1 MFQMKQNLKDEKGFA
16 EIYSQSKDMIKN
28 MSETIDVFRTLFN
41 KGVEQCVFIKET
53 LNKALEIAF
62 ETIEKNH
69 VNINIVSK
77 SDYEVLAYE
86 NGLIRVFLNL
96 ILNSIEAFKNKKR
109 KIITINFSKFGKNYL
124 KITIKDNAGGID
136 KENLD
141 KIFQPYFT
149 TKHPSQGIGVG
160 LYISRQIIE
169 SFQGKIKVKNGK
181 DGACF
186 EIFLKLKEQG
196 RVEMSQECKELIILV
211 VEDEVKARESMIN
224 ILSERFSKVIG
235 AQNGDEGLKKFK
247 KFKPDLVITDIAMPI
262 MDGLDMARE
271 IKEISDDVPIV
282 VLSAYSEKERL
293 LRSIDIGIDKY
304 LIKPVDIEE
313 LFKVLDYLIGEK
325 IEANMLVKI
334 SEEYQFNKTK
344 RTLIYSGGEIVL
356 TKKELAFISLLLKQ
370 PGALVLHEDI
380 KKNVWIGEHV
390 SDTAVRTFIKRVR
403 DKVGEDFIKNV
414 PSLGYKIN
422 INK

>member
-1 MFQMKQNLKDEKGFA
+1 
-16 EIYSQSKDMIKN
+16 
-28 MSETIDVFRTLFN
+28 
-41 KGVEQCVFIKET
+41 
-53 LNKALEIAF
+53 
-62 ETIEKNH
+62 
-69 VNINIVSK
+69 
-77 SDYEVLAYE
+77 
-86 NGLIRVFLNL
+86 
-96 ILNSIEAFKNKKR
+96 
-109 KIITINFSKFGKNYL
+109 
-124 KITIKDNAGGID
+124 
-136 KENLD
+136 
-141 KIFQPYFT
+141 
-149 TKHPSQGIGVG
+149 
-160 LYISRQIIE
+160 
-169 SFQGKIKVKNGK
+169 
-181 DGACF
+181 
-186 EIFLKLKEQG
+186 
-196 RVEMSQECKELIILV
+196 MSQECKELIILV
-211 VEDEVKARESMIN
+211 VEDEIKTRESLIN
-224 ILSERFSKVIG
+224 VLSERFSKVIG

-271 IKEISDDVPIV
+271 IKEISDDAPIV

-313 LFKVLDYLIGEK
+313 LFKVLDCLVGEK

-344 RTLIYSGGEIVL
+344 RTLIHNGKEIVL

-370 PGALVLHEDI
+370 PGVLVLHEDI

>member
-1 MFQMKQNLKDEKGFA
+1 
-16 EIYSQSKDMIKN
+16 
-28 MSETIDVFRTLFN
+28 
-41 KGVEQCVFIKET
+41 
-53 LNKALEIAF
+53 
-62 ETIEKNH
+62 
-69 VNINIVSK
+69 
-77 SDYEVLAYE
+77 
-86 NGLIRVFLNL
+86 
-96 ILNSIEAFKNKKR
+96 
-109 KIITINFSKFGKNYL
+109 
-124 KITIKDNAGGID
+124 
-136 KENLD
+136 
-141 KIFQPYFT
+141 
-149 TKHPSQGIGVG
+149 
-160 LYISRQIIE
+160 
-169 SFQGKIKVKNGK
+169 
-181 DGACF
+181 
-186 EIFLKLKEQG
+186 
-196 RVEMSQECKELIILV
+196 MSQECKELIILV

-304 LIKPVDIEE
+304 LIEPVDIEE

-344 RTLIYSGGEIVL
+344 RTLIYNGEEIVL

>member
-1 MFQMKQNLKDEKGFA
+1 
-16 EIYSQSKDMIKN
+16 
-28 MSETIDVFRTLFN
+28 
-41 KGVEQCVFIKET
+41 
-53 LNKALEIAF
+53 
-62 ETIEKNH
+62 
-69 VNINIVSK
+69 
-77 SDYEVLAYE
+77 
-86 NGLIRVFLNL
+86 
-96 ILNSIEAFKNKKR
+96 
-109 KIITINFSKFGKNYL
+109 
-124 KITIKDNAGGID
+124 
-136 KENLD
+136 
-141 KIFQPYFT
+141 
-149 TKHPSQGIGVG
+149 
-160 LYISRQIIE
+160 
-169 SFQGKIKVKNGK
+169 
-181 DGACF
+181 
-186 EIFLKLKEQG
+186 
-196 RVEMSQECKELIILV
+196 
-211 VEDEVKARESMIN
+211 MIN

-344 RTLIYSGGEIVL
+344 RTLIHNGKEIVL

-370 PGALVLHEDI
+370 PGVLVLHEDI

-390 SDTAVRTFIKRVR
+390 SDTAIRTFIKRVR

>member
-1 MFQMKQNLKDEKGFA
+1 
-16 EIYSQSKDMIKN
+16 
-28 MSETIDVFRTLFN
+28 
-41 KGVEQCVFIKET
+41 
-53 LNKALEIAF
+53 
-62 ETIEKNH
+62 
-69 VNINIVSK
+69 
-77 SDYEVLAYE
+77 
-86 NGLIRVFLNL
+86 
-96 ILNSIEAFKNKKR
+96 
-109 KIITINFSKFGKNYL
+109 
-124 KITIKDNAGGID
+124 
-136 KENLD
+136 
-141 KIFQPYFT
+141 
-149 TKHPSQGIGVG
+149 
-160 LYISRQIIE
+160 
-169 SFQGKIKVKNGK
+169 
-181 DGACF
+181 
-186 EIFLKLKEQG
+186 
-196 RVEMSQECKELIILV
+196 MSQECKELIILV
-211 VEDEVKARESMIN
+211 VEDEIKTRESMIN

>member
-1 MFQMKQNLKDEKGFA
+1 
-16 EIYSQSKDMIKN
+16 
-28 MSETIDVFRTLFN
+28 
-41 KGVEQCVFIKET
+41 
-53 LNKALEIAF
+53 
-62 ETIEKNH
+62 
-69 VNINIVSK
+69 
-77 SDYEVLAYE
+77 
-86 NGLIRVFLNL
+86 
-96 ILNSIEAFKNKKR
+96 
-109 KIITINFSKFGKNYL
+109 
-124 KITIKDNAGGID
+124 
-136 KENLD
+136 
-141 KIFQPYFT
+141 
-149 TKHPSQGIGVG
+149 
-160 LYISRQIIE
+160 
-169 SFQGKIKVKNGK
+169 
-181 DGACF
+181 
-186 EIFLKLKEQG
+186 
-196 RVEMSQECKELIILV
+196 MSQECKELIILV

-247 KFKPDLVITDIAMPI
+247 KFKPDLVITDIVMPI

>member
-1 MFQMKQNLKDEKGFA
+1 
-16 EIYSQSKDMIKN
+16 
-28 MSETIDVFRTLFN
+28 
-41 KGVEQCVFIKET
+41 
-53 LNKALEIAF
+53 
-62 ETIEKNH
+62 
-69 VNINIVSK
+69 
-77 SDYEVLAYE
+77 
-86 NGLIRVFLNL
+86 
-96 ILNSIEAFKNKKR
+96 
-109 KIITINFSKFGKNYL
+109 
-124 KITIKDNAGGID
+124 
-136 KENLD
+136 
-141 KIFQPYFT
+141 
-149 TKHPSQGIGVG
+149 
-160 LYISRQIIE
+160 
-169 SFQGKIKVKNGK
+169 
-181 DGACF
+181 
-186 EIFLKLKEQG
+186 
-196 RVEMSQECKELIILV
+196 MSQECKELIILV

-344 RTLIYSGGEIVL
+344 RTLIYSGEEIVL

-403 DKVGEDFIKNV
+403 DKWV
-414 PSLGYKIN
+414 KIL
-422 INK
+422 

>member
-1 MFQMKQNLKDEKGFA
+1 
-16 EIYSQSKDMIKN
+16 
-28 MSETIDVFRTLFN
+28 
-41 KGVEQCVFIKET
+41 
-53 LNKALEIAF
+53 
-62 ETIEKNH
+62 
-69 VNINIVSK
+69 
-77 SDYEVLAYE
+77 
-86 NGLIRVFLNL
+86 
-96 ILNSIEAFKNKKR
+96 
-109 KIITINFSKFGKNYL
+109 
-124 KITIKDNAGGID
+124 
-136 KENLD
+136 
-141 KIFQPYFT
+141 
-149 TKHPSQGIGVG
+149 
-160 LYISRQIIE
+160 
-169 SFQGKIKVKNGK
+169 
-181 DGACF
+181 
-186 EIFLKLKEQG
+186 
-196 RVEMSQECKELIILV
+196 MSQECKELIILV

-282 VLSAYSEKERL
+282 VLSPYSEKERL

>member
-1 MFQMKQNLKDEKGFA
+1 
-16 EIYSQSKDMIKN
+16 
-28 MSETIDVFRTLFN
+28 
-41 KGVEQCVFIKET
+41 
-53 LNKALEIAF
+53 
-62 ETIEKNH
+62 
-69 VNINIVSK
+69 
-77 SDYEVLAYE
+77 
-86 NGLIRVFLNL
+86 
-96 ILNSIEAFKNKKR
+96 
-109 KIITINFSKFGKNYL
+109 
-124 KITIKDNAGGID
+124 
-136 KENLD
+136 
-141 KIFQPYFT
+141 
-149 TKHPSQGIGVG
+149 
-160 LYISRQIIE
+160 
-169 SFQGKIKVKNGK
+169 
-181 DGACF
+181 
-186 EIFLKLKEQG
+186 
-196 RVEMSQECKELIILV
+196 MSQECKELIILV
-211 VEDEVKARESMIN
+211 VEDEIKTRESLIN
-224 ILSERFSKVIG
+224 VLSERFSKVIG

-313 LFKVLDYLIGEK
+313 LFKVLDCLVGEK

-344 RTLIYSGGEIVL
+344 RTLIHSGKEIVL

-370 PGALVLHEDI
+370 PGVLVLHEDI

>member
-1 MFQMKQNLKDEKGFA
+1 
-16 EIYSQSKDMIKN
+16 
-28 MSETIDVFRTLFN
+28 
-41 KGVEQCVFIKET
+41 
-53 LNKALEIAF
+53 
-62 ETIEKNH
+62 
-69 VNINIVSK
+69 
-77 SDYEVLAYE
+77 
-86 NGLIRVFLNL
+86 
-96 ILNSIEAFKNKKR
+96 
-109 KIITINFSKFGKNYL
+109 
-124 KITIKDNAGGID
+124 
-136 KENLD
+136 
-141 KIFQPYFT
+141 
-149 TKHPSQGIGVG
+149 
-160 LYISRQIIE
+160 
-169 SFQGKIKVKNGK
+169 
-181 DGACF
+181 
-186 EIFLKLKEQG
+186 
-196 RVEMSQECKELIILV
+196 MSQECKELIILV
-211 VEDEVKARESMIN
+211 VEDEIKTRESLIN
-224 ILSERFSKVIG
+224 VLSERFSKVIG

-293 LRSIDIGIDKY
+293 LSSIDIGIDKY

-313 LFKVLDYLIGEK
+313 LFKVLDCLVGEK

-344 RTLIYSGGEIVL
+344 RTLIHNGKEIVL

-370 PGALVLHEDI
+370 PGVLVLHEDI

>member
-1 MFQMKQNLKDEKGFA
+1 
-16 EIYSQSKDMIKN
+16 
-28 MSETIDVFRTLFN
+28 
-41 KGVEQCVFIKET
+41 
-53 LNKALEIAF
+53 
-62 ETIEKNH
+62 
-69 VNINIVSK
+69 
-77 SDYEVLAYE
+77 
-86 NGLIRVFLNL
+86 
-96 ILNSIEAFKNKKR
+96 
-109 KIITINFSKFGKNYL
+109 
-124 KITIKDNAGGID
+124 
-136 KENLD
+136 
-141 KIFQPYFT
+141 
-149 TKHPSQGIGVG
+149 
-160 LYISRQIIE
+160 
-169 SFQGKIKVKNGK
+169 
-181 DGACF
+181 
-186 EIFLKLKEQG
+186 
-196 RVEMSQECKELIILV
+196 MSQECKELIILV
-211 VEDEVKARESMIN
+211 VEDEVKTRELMIN

-304 LIKPVDIEE
+304 LIKPIDIEE

-344 RTLIYSGGEIVL
+344 RTLICSGEEIVL

>member
-1 MFQMKQNLKDEKGFA
+1 
-16 EIYSQSKDMIKN
+16 
-28 MSETIDVFRTLFN
+28 
-41 KGVEQCVFIKET
+41 
-53 LNKALEIAF
+53 
-62 ETIEKNH
+62 
-69 VNINIVSK
+69 
-77 SDYEVLAYE
+77 
-86 NGLIRVFLNL
+86 
-96 ILNSIEAFKNKKR
+96 
-109 KIITINFSKFGKNYL
+109 
-124 KITIKDNAGGID
+124 
-136 KENLD
+136 
-141 KIFQPYFT
+141 
-149 TKHPSQGIGVG
+149 
-160 LYISRQIIE
+160 
-169 SFQGKIKVKNGK
+169 
-181 DGACF
+181 
-186 EIFLKLKEQG
+186 
-196 RVEMSQECKELIILV
+196 MSQECKELIILV

-313 LFKVLDYLIGEK
+313 LFKVLDYLISEK

-370 PGALVLHEDI
+370 PGALALHEDI

>member
-1 MFQMKQNLKDEKGFA
+1 
-16 EIYSQSKDMIKN
+16 
-28 MSETIDVFRTLFN
+28 
-41 KGVEQCVFIKET
+41 
-53 LNKALEIAF
+53 
-62 ETIEKNH
+62 
-69 VNINIVSK
+69 
-77 SDYEVLAYE
+77 
-86 NGLIRVFLNL
+86 
-96 ILNSIEAFKNKKR
+96 
-109 KIITINFSKFGKNYL
+109 
-124 KITIKDNAGGID
+124 
-136 KENLD
+136 
-141 KIFQPYFT
+141 
-149 TKHPSQGIGVG
+149 
-160 LYISRQIIE
+160 
-169 SFQGKIKVKNGK
+169 
-181 DGACF
+181 
-186 EIFLKLKEQG
+186 
-196 RVEMSQECKELIILV
+196 MSQECKELIILV
-211 VEDEVKARESMIN
+211 VEDEIKTRESLIN
-224 ILSERFSKVIG
+224 VLSERFSKVIG

-247 KFKPDLVITDIAMPI
+247 KFKPDLVITNIAMPI

-282 VLSAYSEKERL
+282 VLGAYSEKERL

-313 LFKVLDYLIGEK
+313 LFKVLDCLVGEK

-344 RTLIYSGGEIVL
+344 RTLIHNGKEIVL

-370 PGALVLHEDI
+370 PGVLVLHEDI

>member
-1 MFQMKQNLKDEKGFA
+1 
-16 EIYSQSKDMIKN
+16 
-28 MSETIDVFRTLFN
+28 
-41 KGVEQCVFIKET
+41 
-53 LNKALEIAF
+53 
-62 ETIEKNH
+62 
-69 VNINIVSK
+69 
-77 SDYEVLAYE
+77 
-86 NGLIRVFLNL
+86 
-96 ILNSIEAFKNKKR
+96 
-109 KIITINFSKFGKNYL
+109 
-124 KITIKDNAGGID
+124 
-136 KENLD
+136 
-141 KIFQPYFT
+141 
-149 TKHPSQGIGVG
+149 
-160 LYISRQIIE
+160 
-169 SFQGKIKVKNGK
+169 
-181 DGACF
+181 
-186 EIFLKLKEQG
+186 
-196 RVEMSQECKELIILV
+196 MSQECKELIILV

-282 VLSAYSEKERL
+282 VLGAYSEKERL

>member
-1 MFQMKQNLKDEKGFA
+1 
-16 EIYSQSKDMIKN
+16 
-28 MSETIDVFRTLFN
+28 
-41 KGVEQCVFIKET
+41 
-53 LNKALEIAF
+53 
-62 ETIEKNH
+62 
-69 VNINIVSK
+69 
-77 SDYEVLAYE
+77 
-86 NGLIRVFLNL
+86 
-96 ILNSIEAFKNKKR
+96 
-109 KIITINFSKFGKNYL
+109 
-124 KITIKDNAGGID
+124 
-136 KENLD
+136 
-141 KIFQPYFT
+141 
-149 TKHPSQGIGVG
+149 
-160 LYISRQIIE
+160 
-169 SFQGKIKVKNGK
+169 
-181 DGACF
+181 
-186 EIFLKLKEQG
+186 
-196 RVEMSQECKELIILV
+196 MSQECKELIILV

-344 RTLIYSGGEIVL
+344 LTLIYSGGEIVL

-380 KKNVWIGEHV
+380 KKNVWIGEYV

>member
-1 MFQMKQNLKDEKGFA
+1 
-16 EIYSQSKDMIKN
+16 
-28 MSETIDVFRTLFN
+28 
-41 KGVEQCVFIKET
+41 
-53 LNKALEIAF
+53 
-62 ETIEKNH
+62 
-69 VNINIVSK
+69 
-77 SDYEVLAYE
+77 
-86 NGLIRVFLNL
+86 
-96 ILNSIEAFKNKKR
+96 
-109 KIITINFSKFGKNYL
+109 
-124 KITIKDNAGGID
+124 
-136 KENLD
+136 
-141 KIFQPYFT
+141 
-149 TKHPSQGIGVG
+149 
-160 LYISRQIIE
+160 
-169 SFQGKIKVKNGK
+169 
-181 DGACF
+181 
-186 EIFLKLKEQG
+186 
-196 RVEMSQECKELIILV
+196 MSQECKELIILV

-380 KKNVWIGEHV
+380 KKNVWIDEHV

-403 DKVGEDFIKNV
+403 DKAGEDFIKNV

>member
-1 MFQMKQNLKDEKGFA
+1 
-16 EIYSQSKDMIKN
+16 
-28 MSETIDVFRTLFN
+28 
-41 KGVEQCVFIKET
+41 
-53 LNKALEIAF
+53 
-62 ETIEKNH
+62 
-69 VNINIVSK
+69 
-77 SDYEVLAYE
+77 
-86 NGLIRVFLNL
+86 
-96 ILNSIEAFKNKKR
+96 
-109 KIITINFSKFGKNYL
+109 
-124 KITIKDNAGGID
+124 
-136 KENLD
+136 
-141 KIFQPYFT
+141 
-149 TKHPSQGIGVG
+149 
-160 LYISRQIIE
+160 
-169 SFQGKIKVKNGK
+169 
-181 DGACF
+181 
-186 EIFLKLKEQG
+186 
-196 RVEMSQECKELIILV
+196 MSQECKELIILV
-211 VEDEVKARESMIN
+211 VEDKVKARESMIN

-344 RTLIYSGGEIVL
+344 RTLIYSGEEIVL

>member
-1 MFQMKQNLKDEKGFA
+1 
-16 EIYSQSKDMIKN
+16 
-28 MSETIDVFRTLFN
+28 
-41 KGVEQCVFIKET
+41 
-53 LNKALEIAF
+53 
-62 ETIEKNH
+62 
-69 VNINIVSK
+69 
-77 SDYEVLAYE
+77 
-86 NGLIRVFLNL
+86 
-96 ILNSIEAFKNKKR
+96 
-109 KIITINFSKFGKNYL
+109 
-124 KITIKDNAGGID
+124 
-136 KENLD
+136 
-141 KIFQPYFT
+141 
-149 TKHPSQGIGVG
+149 
-160 LYISRQIIE
+160 
-169 SFQGKIKVKNGK
+169 
-181 DGACF
+181 
-186 EIFLKLKEQG
+186 
-196 RVEMSQECKELIILV
+196 MSQECKELIILV
-211 VEDEVKARESMIN
+211 VEDEVKTRESMIN

-344 RTLIYSGGEIVL
+344 RTLIYNGEEIVL

>member
-1 MFQMKQNLKDEKGFA
+1 
-16 EIYSQSKDMIKN
+16 
-28 MSETIDVFRTLFN
+28 
-41 KGVEQCVFIKET
+41 
-53 LNKALEIAF
+53 
-62 ETIEKNH
+62 
-69 VNINIVSK
+69 
-77 SDYEVLAYE
+77 
-86 NGLIRVFLNL
+86 
-96 ILNSIEAFKNKKR
+96 
-109 KIITINFSKFGKNYL
+109 
-124 KITIKDNAGGID
+124 
-136 KENLD
+136 
-141 KIFQPYFT
+141 
-149 TKHPSQGIGVG
+149 
-160 LYISRQIIE
+160 
-169 SFQGKIKVKNGK
+169 
-181 DGACF
+181 
-186 EIFLKLKEQG
+186 
-196 RVEMSQECKELIILV
+196 MSQECKELIILV

-356 TKKELAFISLLLKQ
+356 TKKELAFISLFLKQ

>member
-1 MFQMKQNLKDEKGFA
+1 
-16 EIYSQSKDMIKN
+16 
-28 MSETIDVFRTLFN
+28 
-41 KGVEQCVFIKET
+41 
-53 LNKALEIAF
+53 
-62 ETIEKNH
+62 
-69 VNINIVSK
+69 
-77 SDYEVLAYE
+77 
-86 NGLIRVFLNL
+86 
-96 ILNSIEAFKNKKR
+96 
-109 KIITINFSKFGKNYL
+109 
-124 KITIKDNAGGID
+124 
-136 KENLD
+136 
-141 KIFQPYFT
+141 
-149 TKHPSQGIGVG
+149 
-160 LYISRQIIE
+160 
-169 SFQGKIKVKNGK
+169 
-181 DGACF
+181 
-186 EIFLKLKEQG
+186 
-196 RVEMSQECKELIILV
+196 MSQECKELIILV

-313 LFKVLDYLIGEK
+313 LFKVLNYLIGEK

>member
-1 MFQMKQNLKDEKGFA
+1 
-16 EIYSQSKDMIKN
+16 
-28 MSETIDVFRTLFN
+28 
-41 KGVEQCVFIKET
+41 
-53 LNKALEIAF
+53 
-62 ETIEKNH
+62 
-69 VNINIVSK
+69 
-77 SDYEVLAYE
+77 
-86 NGLIRVFLNL
+86 
-96 ILNSIEAFKNKKR
+96 
-109 KIITINFSKFGKNYL
+109 
-124 KITIKDNAGGID
+124 
-136 KENLD
+136 
-141 KIFQPYFT
+141 
-149 TKHPSQGIGVG
+149 
-160 LYISRQIIE
+160 
-169 SFQGKIKVKNGK
+169 
-181 DGACF
+181 
-186 EIFLKLKEQG
+186 
-196 RVEMSQECKELIILV
+196 MSQECKELIILV

-344 RTLIYSGGEIVL
+344 RTLIYSGREIVL

>member
-1 MFQMKQNLKDEKGFA
+1 
-16 EIYSQSKDMIKN
+16 
-28 MSETIDVFRTLFN
+28 
-41 KGVEQCVFIKET
+41 
-53 LNKALEIAF
+53 
-62 ETIEKNH
+62 
-69 VNINIVSK
+69 
-77 SDYEVLAYE
+77 
-86 NGLIRVFLNL
+86 
-96 ILNSIEAFKNKKR
+96 
-109 KIITINFSKFGKNYL
+109 
-124 KITIKDNAGGID
+124 
-136 KENLD
+136 
-141 KIFQPYFT
+141 
-149 TKHPSQGIGVG
+149 
-160 LYISRQIIE
+160 
-169 SFQGKIKVKNGK
+169 
-181 DGACF
+181 
-186 EIFLKLKEQG
+186 
-196 RVEMSQECKELIILV
+196 MSQECKELIILV
-211 VEDEVKARESMIN
+211 VEDEIKTRESLIN
-224 ILSERFSKVIG
+224 VLSERFSKVIG

-313 LFKVLDYLIGEK
+313 LFKVLDCLVGEK

-344 RTLIYSGGEIVL
+344 RTLIHNGKEIVL

-370 PGALVLHEDI
+370 PGVLALHEDI

>member
-1 MFQMKQNLKDEKGFA
+1 
-16 EIYSQSKDMIKN
+16 
-28 MSETIDVFRTLFN
+28 
-41 KGVEQCVFIKET
+41 
-53 LNKALEIAF
+53 
-62 ETIEKNH
+62 
-69 VNINIVSK
+69 
-77 SDYEVLAYE
+77 
-86 NGLIRVFLNL
+86 
-96 ILNSIEAFKNKKR
+96 
-109 KIITINFSKFGKNYL
+109 
-124 KITIKDNAGGID
+124 
-136 KENLD
+136 
-141 KIFQPYFT
+141 
-149 TKHPSQGIGVG
+149 
-160 LYISRQIIE
+160 
-169 SFQGKIKVKNGK
+169 
-181 DGACF
+181 
-186 EIFLKLKEQG
+186 
-196 RVEMSQECKELIILV
+196 MSQECKELIILV
-211 VEDEVKARESMIN
+211 VEDEIKTRESLIN
-224 ILSERFSKVIG
+224 VLSERFSKVIG

-313 LFKVLDYLIGEK
+313 LLKVLDCLVGEK

-344 RTLIYSGGEIVL
+344 RTLIHNGEEIVL

-370 PGALVLHEDI
+370 PGVLVLHEDI

>member
-1 MFQMKQNLKDEKGFA
+1 
-16 EIYSQSKDMIKN
+16 
-28 MSETIDVFRTLFN
+28 
-41 KGVEQCVFIKET
+41 
-53 LNKALEIAF
+53 
-62 ETIEKNH
+62 
-69 VNINIVSK
+69 
-77 SDYEVLAYE
+77 
-86 NGLIRVFLNL
+86 
-96 ILNSIEAFKNKKR
+96 
-109 KIITINFSKFGKNYL
+109 
-124 KITIKDNAGGID
+124 
-136 KENLD
+136 
-141 KIFQPYFT
+141 
-149 TKHPSQGIGVG
+149 
-160 LYISRQIIE
+160 
-169 SFQGKIKVKNGK
+169 
-181 DGACF
+181 
-186 EIFLKLKEQG
+186 
-196 RVEMSQECKELIILV
+196 MSQECKELIILV
-211 VEDEVKARESMIN
+211 VEDEIKTRESLIN
-224 ILSERFSKVIG
+224 VLSERFSKVIG

-247 KFKPDLVITDIAMPI
+247 PDLVITDIAMPI
-262 MDGLDMARE
+262 MDGLDMTRE

-313 LFKVLDYLIGEK
+313 LFKVLDCLVGEK

-344 RTLIYSGGEIVL
+344 RTLIHNGKEIVL

-370 PGALVLHEDI
+370 PGVLVLHEDI

>member
-1 MFQMKQNLKDEKGFA
+1 
-16 EIYSQSKDMIKN
+16 
-28 MSETIDVFRTLFN
+28 
-41 KGVEQCVFIKET
+41 
-53 LNKALEIAF
+53 
-62 ETIEKNH
+62 
-69 VNINIVSK
+69 
-77 SDYEVLAYE
+77 
-86 NGLIRVFLNL
+86 
-96 ILNSIEAFKNKKR
+96 
-109 KIITINFSKFGKNYL
+109 
-124 KITIKDNAGGID
+124 
-136 KENLD
+136 
-141 KIFQPYFT
+141 
-149 TKHPSQGIGVG
+149 
-160 LYISRQIIE
+160 
-169 SFQGKIKVKNGK
+169 
-181 DGACF
+181 
-186 EIFLKLKEQG
+186 
-196 RVEMSQECKELIILV
+196 MSQECKELIILV
-211 VEDEVKARESMIN
+211 VEDEIKTRESLIN
-224 ILSERFSKVIG
+224 VLSERFSKVIG

-344 RTLIYSGGEIVL
+344 RTLIYNGEEIVL

-390 SDTAVRTFIKRVR
+390 SDTVVRTFIKRVR

>member
-1 MFQMKQNLKDEKGFA
+1 
-16 EIYSQSKDMIKN
+16 
-28 MSETIDVFRTLFN
+28 
-41 KGVEQCVFIKET
+41 
-53 LNKALEIAF
+53 
-62 ETIEKNH
+62 
-69 VNINIVSK
+69 
-77 SDYEVLAYE
+77 
-86 NGLIRVFLNL
+86 
-96 ILNSIEAFKNKKR
+96 
-109 KIITINFSKFGKNYL
+109 
-124 KITIKDNAGGID
+124 
-136 KENLD
+136 
-141 KIFQPYFT
+141 
-149 TKHPSQGIGVG
+149 
-160 LYISRQIIE
+160 
-169 SFQGKIKVKNGK
+169 
-181 DGACF
+181 
-186 EIFLKLKEQG
+186 
-196 RVEMSQECKELIILV
+196 MSQECKELIILV

-271 IKEISDDVPIV
+271 IKEISDDVPIA

-344 RTLIYSGGEIVL
+344 RTLIHNGKEIVL

-370 PGALVLHEDI
+370 PGVLVLHEDI

>member
-1 MFQMKQNLKDEKGFA
+1 
-16 EIYSQSKDMIKN
+16 
-28 MSETIDVFRTLFN
+28 
-41 KGVEQCVFIKET
+41 
-53 LNKALEIAF
+53 
-62 ETIEKNH
+62 
-69 VNINIVSK
+69 
-77 SDYEVLAYE
+77 
-86 NGLIRVFLNL
+86 
-96 ILNSIEAFKNKKR
+96 
-109 KIITINFSKFGKNYL
+109 
-124 KITIKDNAGGID
+124 
-136 KENLD
+136 
-141 KIFQPYFT
+141 
-149 TKHPSQGIGVG
+149 
-160 LYISRQIIE
+160 
-169 SFQGKIKVKNGK
+169 
-181 DGACF
+181 
-186 EIFLKLKEQG
+186 
-196 RVEMSQECKELIILV
+196 MSQECKELIILV

-293 LRSIDIGIDKY
+293 LHSIDIGIDKY

-334 SEEYQFNKTK
+334 SEEYQLNKTK

>member
-1 MFQMKQNLKDEKGFA
+1 
-16 EIYSQSKDMIKN
+16 
-28 MSETIDVFRTLFN
+28 
-41 KGVEQCVFIKET
+41 
-53 LNKALEIAF
+53 
-62 ETIEKNH
+62 
-69 VNINIVSK
+69 
-77 SDYEVLAYE
+77 
-86 NGLIRVFLNL
+86 
-96 ILNSIEAFKNKKR
+96 
-109 KIITINFSKFGKNYL
+109 
-124 KITIKDNAGGID
+124 
-136 KENLD
+136 
-141 KIFQPYFT
+141 
-149 TKHPSQGIGVG
+149 
-160 LYISRQIIE
+160 
-169 SFQGKIKVKNGK
+169 
-181 DGACF
+181 
-186 EIFLKLKEQG
+186 
-196 RVEMSQECKELIILV
+196 MSQECKELIILV
-211 VEDEVKARESMIN
+211 VEDEVKTRESMIN

-344 RTLIYSGGEIVL
+344 RTLIHNGKEIVL

-370 PGALVLHEDI
+370 PGVLVLHEDI

>member
-1 MFQMKQNLKDEKGFA
+1 
-16 EIYSQSKDMIKN
+16 
-28 MSETIDVFRTLFN
+28 
-41 KGVEQCVFIKET
+41 
-53 LNKALEIAF
+53 
-62 ETIEKNH
+62 
-69 VNINIVSK
+69 
-77 SDYEVLAYE
+77 
-86 NGLIRVFLNL
+86 
-96 ILNSIEAFKNKKR
+96 
-109 KIITINFSKFGKNYL
+109 
-124 KITIKDNAGGID
+124 
-136 KENLD
+136 
-141 KIFQPYFT
+141 
-149 TKHPSQGIGVG
+149 
-160 LYISRQIIE
+160 
-169 SFQGKIKVKNGK
+169 
-181 DGACF
+181 
-186 EIFLKLKEQG
+186 
-196 RVEMSQECKELIILV
+196 MSQECKELIILV

-247 KFKPDLVITDIAMPI
+247 KFKPDLVIADIAMPI

-344 RTLIYSGGEIVL
+344 RTLIHNGKEIVL

-370 PGALVLHEDI
+370 PGVLVLHEDI

>member
-1 MFQMKQNLKDEKGFA
+1 
-16 EIYSQSKDMIKN
+16 
-28 MSETIDVFRTLFN
+28 
-41 KGVEQCVFIKET
+41 
-53 LNKALEIAF
+53 
-62 ETIEKNH
+62 
-69 VNINIVSK
+69 
-77 SDYEVLAYE
+77 
-86 NGLIRVFLNL
+86 
-96 ILNSIEAFKNKKR
+96 
-109 KIITINFSKFGKNYL
+109 
-124 KITIKDNAGGID
+124 
-136 KENLD
+136 
-141 KIFQPYFT
+141 
-149 TKHPSQGIGVG
+149 
-160 LYISRQIIE
+160 
-169 SFQGKIKVKNGK
+169 
-181 DGACF
+181 
-186 EIFLKLKEQG
+186 
-196 RVEMSQECKELIILV
+196 MSQECKELIILV
-211 VEDEVKARESMIN
+211 VEDEIKTRESLIN
-224 ILSERFSKVIG
+224 VLSERFSKVIG
-235 AQNGDEGLKKFK
+235 AQNGDERLKKFK

-313 LFKVLDYLIGEK
+313 LFKVLDCLVGEK

-370 PGALVLHEDI
+370 PGVLVLHEDI

>member
-1 MFQMKQNLKDEKGFA
+1 
-16 EIYSQSKDMIKN
+16 
-28 MSETIDVFRTLFN
+28 
-41 KGVEQCVFIKET
+41 
-53 LNKALEIAF
+53 
-62 ETIEKNH
+62 
-69 VNINIVSK
+69 
-77 SDYEVLAYE
+77 
-86 NGLIRVFLNL
+86 
-96 ILNSIEAFKNKKR
+96 
-109 KIITINFSKFGKNYL
+109 
-124 KITIKDNAGGID
+124 
-136 KENLD
+136 
-141 KIFQPYFT
+141 
-149 TKHPSQGIGVG
+149 
-160 LYISRQIIE
+160 
-169 SFQGKIKVKNGK
+169 
-181 DGACF
+181 
-186 EIFLKLKEQG
+186 
-196 RVEMSQECKELIILV
+196 MSQECKELIILV
-211 VEDEVKARESMIN
+211 VEDEIKTRESLIN
-224 ILSERFSKVIG
+224 VLSERFSKVIG

-282 VLSAYSEKERL
+282 VLGAYSEKERL

-304 LIKPVDIEE
+304 LIKPIDIEE
-313 LFKVLDYLIGEK
+313 LFKVLDCLVGEK

-344 RTLIYSGGEIVL
+344 RTLIHNGKEIVL

-370 PGALVLHEDI
+370 PGVLVLHEDI

>member
-1 MFQMKQNLKDEKGFA
+1 
-16 EIYSQSKDMIKN
+16 
-28 MSETIDVFRTLFN
+28 
-41 KGVEQCVFIKET
+41 
-53 LNKALEIAF
+53 
-62 ETIEKNH
+62 
-69 VNINIVSK
+69 
-77 SDYEVLAYE
+77 
-86 NGLIRVFLNL
+86 
-96 ILNSIEAFKNKKR
+96 
-109 KIITINFSKFGKNYL
+109 
-124 KITIKDNAGGID
+124 
-136 KENLD
+136 
-141 KIFQPYFT
+141 
-149 TKHPSQGIGVG
+149 
-160 LYISRQIIE
+160 
-169 SFQGKIKVKNGK
+169 
-181 DGACF
+181 
-186 EIFLKLKEQG
+186 
-196 RVEMSQECKELIILV
+196 MSQECKELIILV

-370 PGALVLHEDI
+370 PGVLVLHEDI

>member
-1 MFQMKQNLKDEKGFA
+1 
-16 EIYSQSKDMIKN
+16 
-28 MSETIDVFRTLFN
+28 
-41 KGVEQCVFIKET
+41 
-53 LNKALEIAF
+53 
-62 ETIEKNH
+62 
-69 VNINIVSK
+69 
-77 SDYEVLAYE
+77 
-86 NGLIRVFLNL
+86 
-96 ILNSIEAFKNKKR
+96 
-109 KIITINFSKFGKNYL
+109 
-124 KITIKDNAGGID
+124 
-136 KENLD
+136 
-141 KIFQPYFT
+141 
-149 TKHPSQGIGVG
+149 
-160 LYISRQIIE
+160 
-169 SFQGKIKVKNGK
+169 
-181 DGACF
+181 
-186 EIFLKLKEQG
+186 
-196 RVEMSQECKELIILV
+196 MSQECKELIILV
-211 VEDEVKARESMIN
+211 VEDEIKTRESLIN
-224 ILSERFSKVIG
+224 VLSERFSKVIG

-293 LRSIDIGIDKY
+293 LRSIDIGIDEY
-304 LIKPVDIEE
+304 LIKPIDIEE
-313 LFKVLDYLIGEK
+313 LFKVLDCLVGEK

-344 RTLIYSGGEIVL
+344 RTLIHNGKEIVL

-370 PGALVLHEDI
+370 PGVLVLHEDI

>member
-1 MFQMKQNLKDEKGFA
+1 
-16 EIYSQSKDMIKN
+16 
-28 MSETIDVFRTLFN
+28 
-41 KGVEQCVFIKET
+41 
-53 LNKALEIAF
+53 
-62 ETIEKNH
+62 
-69 VNINIVSK
+69 
-77 SDYEVLAYE
+77 
-86 NGLIRVFLNL
+86 
-96 ILNSIEAFKNKKR
+96 
-109 KIITINFSKFGKNYL
+109 
-124 KITIKDNAGGID
+124 
-136 KENLD
+136 
-141 KIFQPYFT
+141 
-149 TKHPSQGIGVG
+149 
-160 LYISRQIIE
+160 
-169 SFQGKIKVKNGK
+169 
-181 DGACF
+181 
-186 EIFLKLKEQG
+186 
-196 RVEMSQECKELIILV
+196 MSQECKELIILV

-247 KFKPDLVITDIAMPI
+247 KFKPDLVITDTAMPI

>member
-1 MFQMKQNLKDEKGFA
+1 M
-16 EIYSQSKDMIKN
+16 
-28 MSETIDVFRTLFN
+28 
-41 KGVEQCVFIKET
+41 
-53 LNKALEIAF
+53 
-62 ETIEKNH
+62 
-69 VNINIVSK
+69 
-77 SDYEVLAYE
+77 
-86 NGLIRVFLNL
+86 
-96 ILNSIEAFKNKKR
+96 
-109 KIITINFSKFGKNYL
+109 
-124 KITIKDNAGGID
+124 
-136 KENLD
+136 
-141 KIFQPYFT
+141 P
-149 TKHPSQGIGVG
+149 
-160 LYISRQIIE
+160 
-169 SFQGKIKVKNGK
+169 
-181 DGACF
+181 
-186 EIFLKLKEQG
+186 
-196 RVEMSQECKELIILV
+196 QECKELIILV
-211 VEDEVKARESMIN
+211 VEDEIKTRESLIN
-224 ILSERFSKVIG
+224 VLSERFSKVIG

-282 VLSAYSEKERL
+282 VLSAYSEKEIL

-344 RTLIYSGGEIVL
+344 RTLIYNGEEIVL

>member
-1 MFQMKQNLKDEKGFA
+1 
-16 EIYSQSKDMIKN
+16 
-28 MSETIDVFRTLFN
+28 
-41 KGVEQCVFIKET
+41 
-53 LNKALEIAF
+53 
-62 ETIEKNH
+62 
-69 VNINIVSK
+69 
-77 SDYEVLAYE
+77 
-86 NGLIRVFLNL
+86 
-96 ILNSIEAFKNKKR
+96 
-109 KIITINFSKFGKNYL
+109 
-124 KITIKDNAGGID
+124 
-136 KENLD
+136 
-141 KIFQPYFT
+141 
-149 TKHPSQGIGVG
+149 
-160 LYISRQIIE
+160 
-169 SFQGKIKVKNGK
+169 
-181 DGACF
+181 
-186 EIFLKLKEQG
+186 
-196 RVEMSQECKELIILV
+196 MSQECKELIILV
-211 VEDEVKARESMIN
+211 VEDEVKTRESMIN

-344 RTLIYSGGEIVL
+344 RTLICSGEEIVL

-370 PGALVLHEDI
+370 PGVLVLHEDI